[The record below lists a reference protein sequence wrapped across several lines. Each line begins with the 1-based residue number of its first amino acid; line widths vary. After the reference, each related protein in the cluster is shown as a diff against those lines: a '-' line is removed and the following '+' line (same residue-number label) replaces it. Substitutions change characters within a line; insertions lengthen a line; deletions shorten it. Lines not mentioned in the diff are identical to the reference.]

1 MPGGWNFMSI
11 SVCVESLTEAS
22 AIIGGDE
29 MYRLGIA
36 AAVGEEGGID
46 LVTAHKWFNLAAML
60 GNAEARRHRAELAL
74 EMTQEEIAHAQ
85 RLARE
90 YLKTTVRAA

>member
-1 MPGGWNFMSI
+1 MSA
-11 SVCVESLTEAS
+11 TEFDSA
-22 AIIGGDE
+22 AIILSGDE

-46 LVTAHKWFNLAAML
+46 LITAHKWFNLAAMM
-60 GNAEARRHRAELAL
+60 GNLEARQHRAEVAI
-74 EMTQEEIAHAQ
+74 EMSADEIAQAQ

-90 YLKTTVRAA
+90 YLRLHPRAA